1 VNFSKNLGSKVL
13 YQNQFFYFF
22 QPHGVIGYI
31 YIYIYIYIPE
41 LITNGVTVADCN
53 NHPIL
58 LQAHAKLGFS
68 LKKAIKPKK
77 GLGFKV

>member
-1 VNFSKNLGSKVL
+1 M
-13 YQNQFFYFF
+13 
-22 QPHGVIGYI
+22 YI
-31 YIYIYIYIPE
+31 Y
-41 LITNGVTVADCN
+41 TWVDNQRVTVADSN
-53 NHPIL
+53 NHTTL